1 MAIKRVGTG
10 NKPPPVPPMFESRKH
25 GGSGRDL
32 AKDEVLGVFRGCPTG
47 YPTAGK
53 PEVRTEESIPDKKD

>member
-32 AKDEVLGVFRGCPTG
+32 AKDEVLGVYRGCPG
-47 YPTAGK
+47 GNPDAGK
-53 PEVRTEESIPDKKD
+53 PQMGVVRSVRERDA